1 MFRTDPRFPR
11 ALALVLVLA
20 LACAGVLVSRA
31 VPAAAQTDL
40 DPLVARV
47 QQSQCREGLDGLAL
61 LAFGPDLD
69 AQRAAYLF
77 GWCLTRLGRY
87 ADAALAF
94 QAAAAHPTLGAYA
107 RVDESTARLKS
118 GDALAVIPIMRDLAP
133 GAPPALRRRA
143 YGALGEAE
151 LSAGHAER
159 ALSAF
164 ASAAAA
170 RPDDPTA
177 WLRLGTAAAEAGR
190 RDLARQG
197 LAYAAWAFPGDPV
210 QGPAR
215 EIFARVFGRA
225 VTAGDAPPDAR
236 MERATR
242 LLRDG
247 ETAQAE
253 VEFRAFVAARPTGAA
268 AAEAWYRIGELR
280 LGSDARGAFE
290 AFKRAAS
297 LGWDPPR
304 SYYWLAFSAGRAGR
318 AADAANAIES
328 LSRVAPEGPWKAQ
341 GPLGRGLRA
350 EDSGR
355 LADAAVFYRRAVDA
369 APTSYEAAEAR
380 WRLGWIA
387 VRGKRFADAEARFRA
402 AGEAAPS
409 RGEAARGWYWV
420 AKTIEARGGDP
431 KPTLQMVADRYP
443 LSYYGQR
450 ARARLRLDEPQL
462 PPTLPH
468 RPPPAAGAPVF
479 EELEWLG
486 FDAEAV
492 AAAEDV
498 VAPWKPRQETYW
510 YDPAG
515 REPKRD
521 LRIVRFLS
529 AAYGRLGLIRPSV
542 ILAEHAL
549 GNGMRDEAMWRLAYP
564 RAFWDAA
571 SAAASAAGID
581 PLLLLA
587 LVREESRYDPA
598 VTSPAGAVGL
608 AQLLPST
615 AQAMTNDRTMTVS
628 RLKDAA
634 TNLLLGARY
643 LRLQLDRFS
652 GDPRFALA
660 AYNAGPGAARRWVD
674 LDADPDHL
682 LEKIPYAET
691 RAYVQRVLGSYGVY
705 RVVW

>member
-1 MFRTDPRFPR
+1 MA
-11 ALALVLVLA
+11 ALLILAVSAGLILVTGGRRLTAQVDLA
-20 LACAGVLVSRA
+20 TLIPQIHQSR
-31 VPAAAQTDL
+31 
-40 DPLVARV
+40 
-47 QQSQCREGLDGLAL
+47 CREGLDALAP
-61 LAFGPDLD
+61 LAFGSDLD
-69 AQRAAYLF
+69 APRAAYLF
-77 GWCLTRLGRY
+77 GWCLARLGRH
-87 ADAALAF
+87 ADAVVAF
-94 QAAAAHPTLGAYA
+94 QAAAAHPSLGGYA
-107 RVDESTARLKS
+107 RVEEAAARVKAGDGTVEIASLKE
-118 GDALAVIPIMRDLAP
+118 LAA

-151 LSAGHAER
+151 LVTGSRSANL
-159 ALSAF
+159 ALAAF
-164 ASAAAA
+164 AMAAAA

-177 WLRLGTAAAEAGR
+177 WLRLGTAAADANR

-197 LAYAAWAFPGDPV
+197 LAYAAWAFPGDAV
-210 QGPAR
+210 EAQAR
-215 EIFARVFGRA
+215 ETFARVFGRA
-225 VTAGDAPPDAR
+225 VASGDAPPDAR
-236 MERATR
+236 MERGIR
-242 LLRDG
+242 LLRGG
-247 ETAQAE
+247 ETSQAE
-253 VEFRAFVAARPTGAA
+253 VEFRAFVAARATGPAA
-268 AAEAWYRIGELR
+268 GEAWYRIGELR
-280 LGSDARGAFE
+280 LGTDARGAFE
-290 AFKRAAS
+290 AFKRAAN

-318 AADAANAIES
+318 AADAAAAIEA
-328 LSRVAPEGPWKAQ
+328 LTRIAPDGPWKAQ

-355 LADAAVFYRRAVDA
+355 MADAAVFYRRAADA

-380 WRLGWIA
+380 WRFGWIA

-409 RGEAARGWYWV
+409 RGEAARGWYWA
-420 AKTIEARGGDP
+420 AKAIEARGGDS
-431 KPTLQMVADRYP
+431 KPALQMVADRYP
-443 LSYYGQR
+443 FTYYGQR

-468 RPPPAAGAPVF
+468 RPPPAAAAYVY
-479 EELEWLG
+479 EELAWLG

-492 AAAEDV
+492 AAAEDL

-529 AAYGRLGLIRPSV
+529 AAYARLGLIRPSV

-587 LVREESRYDPA
+587 LVREESRYDPT
-598 VTSPAGAVGL
+598 VSSPAGAVGL
-608 AQLLPST
+608 AQLLPTT
-615 AQAMTNDRTMTVS
+615 AQAMTSDRTMTVS
-628 RLKDAA
+628 RLKDPT

-705 RVVW
+705 KVIWH